1 MKKLTVIAMVTRF
14 FKLVLAVL
22 IGLTMAGGM
31 ANAGDKW
38 HRDSHKHRG
47 KDKQV
52 KCVVP
57 AITLEEF
64 KSLCGTPPIPMPPP
78 LRIM

>member
-57 AITLEEF
+57 AILRW
-64 KSLCGTPPIPMPPP
+64 KSLNPCAAR
-78 LRIM
+78 LQSLCHHR